1 MTMQTVRWWRPSVV
15 VGAITI
21 LLALTACGS
30 QSAPSAGSPSSTGV
44 SGSSTTAPCHP
55 LPPSEVPGLDRAVTQ
70 AASGTYC
77 GHVGVS
83 VLVVLKAPSDSA
95 AVRWT
100 DPVITGPSH
109 GAQALAAPLTALR
122 GTTVAAVRL
131 TKAGT
136 YRLTSSSGPT
146 GWSVSLRVT

>member
-15 VGAITI
+15 VGATAV

-44 SGSSTTAPCHP
+44 SSSSTTAPCQP

-70 AASGTYC
+70 AESGTYC

-83 VLVVLKAPSDSA
+83 VLVVLKAPSA
-95 AVRWT
+95 AARWT
-100 DPVITGPSH
+100 DPAITGPAH

-122 GTTVAAVRL
+122 GTTVAAIRL

-136 YRLTSSSGPT
+136 YRLTSSSGHT
-146 GWSVSLRVT
+146 GWSVSLRVS

>member
-1 MTMQTVRWWRPSVV
+1 MTMQTFRWWRPSVV
-15 VGAITI
+15 VGATAV

-30 QSAPSAGSPSSTGV
+30 QTAPGAASPTSTAVSS
-44 SGSSTTAPCHP
+44 SSTTAPCHP

-70 AASGTYC
+70 AESGTYC

-95 AVRWT
+95 AARWT
-100 DPVITGPSH
+100 DPAITGPAH

-122 GTTVAAVRL
+122 GTTVAAIHL

-136 YRLTSSSGPT
+136 YRLTSSSGHT
-146 GWSVSLRVT
+146 GWSVSLRVS

>member
-1 MTMQTVRWWRPSVV
+1 MTMQTVRWWRPSLVM
-15 VGAITI
+15 GATAVI
-21 LLALTACGS
+21 LALTACGS
-30 QSAPSAGSPSSTGV
+30 QPAPSAGSPSPTGM
-44 SGSSTTAPCHP
+44 SSSTATGPCHP

-70 AASGTYC
+70 AESGTYC

-95 AVRWT
+95 ASRWT
-100 DPVITGPSH
+100 EPVVSGPAQ
-109 GAQALAAPLTALR
+109 GAQTLAAPLTALR

-136 YRLTSSSGPT
+136 YRLTSTSGHT
-146 GWSVSLRVT
+146 GWSVSLRVS